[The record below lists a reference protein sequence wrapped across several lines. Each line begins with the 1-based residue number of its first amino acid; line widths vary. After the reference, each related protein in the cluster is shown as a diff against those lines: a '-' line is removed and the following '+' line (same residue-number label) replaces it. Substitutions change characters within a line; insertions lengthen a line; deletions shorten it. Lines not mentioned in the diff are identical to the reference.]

1 MHSQNNQQI
10 RNKKK
15 FGESEKG
22 SLKMNLHLTPLL
34 MTKKVIYP
42 YDKIKAMSKNAQTM
56 HNCTHLTR

>member
-1 MHSQNNQQI
+1 MYMHSQNNQQI

-34 MTKKVIYP
+34 MTKKGYLP
-42 YDKIKAMSKNAQTM
+42 
-56 HNCTHLTR
+56 L